1 MFPTWPM
8 TSQQALSSVHLGVV
22 NILLLG
28 LEASKSQLTHVLTSK
43 YLLYSFQ
50 AISILLAKSV

>member
-1 MFPTWPM
+1 M

-28 LEASKSQLTHVLTSK
+28 LEASKSQLIHVLTSK